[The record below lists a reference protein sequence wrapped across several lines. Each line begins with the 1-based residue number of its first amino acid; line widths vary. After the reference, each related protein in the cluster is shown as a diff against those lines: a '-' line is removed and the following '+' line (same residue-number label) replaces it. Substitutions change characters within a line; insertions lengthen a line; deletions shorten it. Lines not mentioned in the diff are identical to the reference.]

1 MKRRDSNTSKNHGE
15 IARFFSPFDLM
26 IILMIGMVTFV
37 TMWFVS
43 TGDLSRKVVVLVDGE
58 VYAELPLDEDAT
70 LTIMKGDRYLST
82 LLVDGERGMA
92 RLIHSECPLK
102 ICEKTGWVGPG
113 GRIVC
118 VPNRIVVKVGRKK
131 AQLDAITW

>member
-82 LLVDGERGMA
+82 L
-92 RLIHSECPLK
+92 
-102 ICEKTGWVGPG
+102 
-113 GRIVC
+113 
-118 VPNRIVVKVGRKK
+118 
-131 AQLDAITW
+131 